1 MSKKIQFTAYGIFA
15 YKTEIVVDDDFPTDD
30 AEEVYEEI
38 VSSSPNDYPI
48 LGEPEWIGDCDDPVD
63 RESIV
68 NCELYT
74 VIPCETTDETG
85 GTDEAQTVS
94 E

>member
-15 YKTEIVVDDDFPTDD
+15 YKTEIIVDDDFPTDD

-38 VSSSPNDYPI
+38 ISRPSTDYPV
-48 LGEPEWIGDCDDPVD
+48 LGEYEWIGDCTDPV
-63 RESIV
+63 EHEGIV
-68 NCELYT
+68 GCGLYT

-85 GTDEAQTVS
+85 GTDETQTVS